1 MEFAWKDANVVLFIS
16 TIDDSK
22 YYILFSALYTN
33 DIIYRQVNQQRKL
46 PENDLPLPKLAPK

>member
-1 MEFAWKDANVVLFIS
+1 MS

-22 YYILFSALYTN
+22 YYILFCALYTN

-46 PENDLPLPKLAPK
+46 PENDLPLPKLAPE